1 MKIGVNLGRWINYQR
16 RRYSIDKLSEEK
28 INKLLEIGMNFKAK
42 FTIKPWEEIYEL
54 AKKNYLHYG
63 YFNIPLT
70 FKTTNG
76 IDYDPNGIHLGH
88 WIGTQRDRYKKN
100 QLTEEKVQK
109 LLEIGMEFHH
119 DLSASIGDKMYELA
133 TIYFNH
139 YGNLEIT
146 SSFKTTNGIDYDEN
160 GQKLGAWI
168 QDQRE
173 KYKNGKLSNKRYNML
188 LKIGMRFEATY
199 HDDHWD
205 ELYLLAEKYY
215 EHYGNLEIPFH
226 FKTTNGVDFDED
238 GVKLG
243 RWISEQRSKYKE
255 YKNYQ
260 K

>member
-1 MKIGVNLGRWINYQR
+1 
-16 RRYSIDKLSEEK
+16 
-28 INKLLEIGMNFKAK
+28 MNFKAK

-70 FKTTNG
+70 
-76 IDYDPNGIHLGH
+76 
-88 WIGTQRDRYKKN
+88 
-100 QLTEEKVQK
+100 
-109 LLEIGMEFHH
+109 
-119 DLSASIGDKMYELA
+119 
-133 TIYFNH
+133 
-139 YGNLEIT
+139 
-146 SSFKTTNGIDYDEN
+146 FKTTNGIDYDEN

-243 RWISEQRSKYKE
+243 RWISEQRSKYKK
-255 YKNYQ
+255 KNISEEIQ